1 MAAIETEITVSLADV
16 EPVIEALSAAEDVVL
31 QRGRHRDPA
40 LVVVPRVAL
49 DRLEAA
55 MRPFMDRKEN

>member
-1 MAAIETEITVSLADV
+1 MAATDLEITVSVADV
-16 EPVIEALSAAEDVVL
+16 EPVVEALSAAQDVVL

-55 MRPFMDRKEN
+55 MRPFTEKEEN